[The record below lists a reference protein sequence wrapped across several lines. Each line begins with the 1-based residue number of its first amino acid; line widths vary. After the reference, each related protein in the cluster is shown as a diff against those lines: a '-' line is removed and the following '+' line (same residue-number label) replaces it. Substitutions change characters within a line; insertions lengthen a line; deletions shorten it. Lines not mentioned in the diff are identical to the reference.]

1 MIIYTDQSKNHV
13 LEGFKPS
20 GLARYFP
27 LHWPEKK
34 IRSGWT
40 CYCLNFF
47 LFLATGKGA
56 QY

>member
-20 GLARYFP
+20 GLAQYFP

-34 IRSGWT
+34 LEVDGPATASI
-40 CYCLNFF
+40 FF
-47 LFLATGKGA
+47 CF
-56 QY
+56 